1 MPSSSTCCP
10 LPPKI
15 SLPPNVPPPS
25 SWSRTAMLL
34 RLASACFAA
43 VAFRFFPTSTTAEA
57 RAAATGAAATAAA
70 ASQRMVS
77 MAQHIQCRLKISKAA
92 TYTLSMFGTSFLSKF
107 STNNTYFCS
116 SRMSFCVISC
126 DGTELQTRHG
136 SRMLAVLACQ
146 TPTEQPRHRKPRH
159 SSTYNLQRLHAHL
172 KCQECCN
179 FCCLMAVCLGTS
191 SSARYEIVSSSP
203 FFSQARDRKTS
214 APFSP
219 IAKKH
224 AGSQECEHRDTWS
237 YNSTP
242 SSLWW
247 LKALYRQTETSRCNL
262 RWSMGFLSKFSSS
275 FNSLFSSMLCMI
287 RTTSSPGSSSGS
299 STNLSNIMSMDGW
312 SNRSSESR
320 AAK

>member
-136 SRMLAVLACQ
+136 SRVLPVVAYK
-146 TPTEQPRHRKPRH
+146 TPTRHFRHRKPRP
-159 SSTYNLQRLHAHL
+159 SSTYNLQRGHAQV
-172 KCQECCN
+172 KRQFCN
-179 FCCLMAVCLGTS
+179 FCCLTAVLLSKS
-191 SSARYEIVSSSP
+191 SSCKYEMVSSSP
-203 FFSQARDRKTS
+203 FFSEIRDLSTNAS
-214 APFSP
+214 SSP
-219 IAKKH
+219 YDQQH
-224 AGSQECEHRDTWS
+224 VGSQECEHIEIRLYKTK
-237 YNSTP
+237 P
-242 SSLWW
+242 SSL
-247 LKALYRQTETSRCNL
+247 
-262 RWSMGFLSKFSSS
+262 
-275 FNSLFSSMLCMI
+275 
-287 RTTSSPGSSSGS
+287 
-299 STNLSNIMSMDGW
+299 
-312 SNRSSESR
+312 
-320 AAK
+320 